1 MSALRWIAAFLFFA
15 VWVSALALGVWYA
28 FLADGFMSY
37 HLAVAGMEPAEIP
50 EGIARLYD
58 GMLSSFGGALI
69 AICVLSGALAVSS
82 LQKGEAAGFA
92 IAAAALGG
100 LAAFMAASAWTA
112 GAETGAVAPVAPLA
126 SVAVICLLALAFWLG
141 GGSRRSRFSGGR

>member
-82 LQKGEAAGFA
+82 LQKGEA
-92 IAAAALGG
+92 
-100 LAAFMAASAWTA
+100 WTA